1 MSTPFTAACVQ
12 ITAAREYAPN
22 IARLTELIREAAAA
36 GADLISLPENCA
48 MIEPDQEKALA
59 KAEPEARHPALPALQ
74 DLAKDTGTWIH
85 VGSLNIRAADGRIAN
100 RAFLLDDVGRIT
112 ARYDK
117 LHLFDVTLGNGEAY
131 RESDTVA
138 PGANAMLA
146 ATPWGP
152 LGLTICYDLRF
163 PQLYRDLA
171 RAGAGVLAVPS
182 AFTRT
187 TGKAHWHVLLRARAI
202 ETGAYVIAA
211 AQCGTHAE
219 GRRTY
224 GHSLIVDPWGE
235 ILADGGEE
243 EGVITAV
250 IDPAEVAKARSR
262 LPSLTHDRPYDGPA
276 PAVLDGLVAD
286 GG

>member
-1 MSTPFTAACVQ
+1 MPFTAACVQ
-12 ITAAREYAPN
+12 ITAARDYDPN
-22 IARLTELIREAAAA
+22 IARLTELVHEAA
-36 GADLISLPENCA
+36 GAGANLISLPENCA
-48 MIEPDQEKALA
+48 MIEPDQELALA
-59 KAEPEARHPALPALQ
+59 KAEPEGTHPALPALQ
-74 DLAKDTGTWIH
+74 NLARETETWIH
-85 VGSLNIRAADGRIAN
+85 VGSLNIRAEDGRIAN
-100 RAFLLDDVGRIT
+100 RTFLLDDAGRIT

-131 RESDTVA
+131 RESDMVA
-138 PGANAMLA
+138 PGERAMLA

-171 RAGAGVLAVPS
+171 RAGAGVLTVPS

-219 GRRTY
+219 GRKTY

-235 ILADGGEE
+235 TLADGGEE
-243 EGVITAV
+243 EGVITAT
-250 IDPAEVAKARSR
+250 IDPAEVAKARQR
-262 LPSLTHDRPYDGPA
+262 LPSLSHDRAYDGPA
-276 PAVLDGLVAD
+276 PAMLDGLVAD